1 MAALFL
7 TTVLSSHNRDPMVH
21 EAVKFHYLTLHRKSL
36 STQSIDQ
43 LFSTRPTPDQPPDH
57 LLSNLYS
64 RLYCHRFVL
73 LIFEFYRNRIV
84 KFMLFLFSFTQ
95 NYNDESYS
103 CSLCGFFFL

>member
-21 EAVKFHYLTLHRKSL
+21 EGVKFHYLTLHRKSL

-57 LLSNLYS
+57 LLSKLNFTPGYIATDLF
-64 RLYCHRFVL
+64 C
-73 LIFEFYRNRIV
+73 
-84 KFMLFLFSFTQ
+84 LFLSFIEI
-95 NYNDESYS
+95 ES
-103 CSLCGFFFL
+103 